1 MSFKLDILAATVE
14 RAERLDDAS
23 SHVSGTLEEKA
34 QQTGGIAGLFLA
46 AAFGFLKPDDL
57 STFLLANG
65 RSFGYLLI
73 GTIIAF
79 LACLATCLSVTWLRK
94 TPGPLGLATLSSLN
108 DDLLRLSD
116 DELSE
121 DVQRNY
127 FRDQLR
133 MWESIISSRKQ
144 LNRQKARRLLCAQS
158 LLASGMFL
166 IAVLL
171 IISVSNS
178 INCLR

>member
-14 RAERLDDAS
+14 RAAQLDDVS
-23 SHVSGTLEEKA
+23 SRVSGKLEEKA
-34 QQTGGIAGLFLA
+34 QQTGGMAGLFLA

-57 STFLLANG
+57 TKFLVANG
-65 RSFGYLLI
+65 RPFGYLLI
-73 GTIIAF
+73 STIVVF
-79 LACLATCLSVTWLRK
+79 LACLAACLSVTWLKK
-94 TPGPLGLATLSSLN
+94 TPTPLGLATISSLN

-116 DELSE
+116 DEVSE
-121 DVQRNY
+121 DVEKNY
-127 FRDQLR
+127 FSDQLR
-133 MWESIISSRKQ
+133 LWESIISSRRE

-166 IAVLL
+166 IAILL

-178 INCLR
+178 MRCL